1 MAETQNNNNGFS
13 EVMESLLHGM
23 EGVLSSK
30 TVVGQPQVCGDVTIV
45 PLVDVTL
52 GAGAGS
58 TVTDRKGGGGGGFS
72 AKMSPSAVLVIRD
85 GVTKVVNIKN
95 QDPVTK
101 AIDLVPDLVNRF
113 LAGKT
118 EMPADEEVTNIA
130 FPEDDQ

>member
-1 MAETQNNNNGFS
+1 MAENRNNGFS

-58 TVTDRKGGGGGGFS
+58 TITDRKGGGGGGFS
-72 AKMSPSAVLVIRD
+72 AKMSPSAVLVIKD
-85 GVTKVVNIKN
+85 GITKVVNIKN

-113 LAGKT
+113 LAGNSD
-118 EMPADEEVTNIA
+118 MPADKEAVDIA